1 MKTAPPGDLKQLS
14 VLIATCCIDMIGFAM
29 VLPLLPYYALRLKAT
44 PEMIGLMT
52 AAFSVAQL
60 VAAPYWGRFSDRY
73 GRRPALLIGL
83 FASAVAYVIFGLADA
98 LWLLFLSRL
107 VQGAGGG
114 TTGVA
119 QAYVADTVK
128 PAGRAKAL
136 GWLSAATSAGVAIG
150 PSVGSLSNAYFGPTA
165 PGIVAACLCLVNVA
179 FAWRWLPESRKPGAA
194 PTQRKP
200 VLHAATE
207 ILEHPARPVSRLIW
221 IYSVGML
228 AFASLTS
235 VLALFLDA
243 EHGVTVKTIG
253 YFYSYVGLLSFV
265 MRSVLLGP
273 IVERLGETRT
283 MRTGTVIL
291 VIGLLAYTVTPNLW
305 ALALIIPLVPIGT
318 ALLFPSTTALMSR
331 AASKEDLG
339 TTMGVA
345 QTFAG
350 VARVVAPI
358 LATAAFQRVGHSAP
372 FFFAAGTVA
381 LVGLMSLKVQP
392 ISMYTAETPLP
403 IPVPAGANLT
413 ADAAVV
419 TEAEAKAKGHG

>member
-1 MKTAPPGDLKQLS
+1 MIARRLPTELQQLS

-44 PEMIGLMT
+44 PELIGLMT

-60 VAAPYWGRFSDRY
+60 LAAPFWGRFSDRY

-83 FASAVAYVIFGLADA
+83 FAAAVAYVIFGLADA

-128 PAGRAKAL
+128 PAGRARAL

-150 PSVGSLSNAYFGPTA
+150 PTIGSLSHAWFGPTA
-165 PGIVAACLCLVNVA
+165 PGMVAAGLCLINVV
-179 FAWRWLPESRKPGAA
+179 FAWRWLPESRKPGGSV
-194 PTQRKP
+194 TKRRP

-207 ILEHPARPVSRLIW
+207 VLEHPARPVSRLIW

-243 EHGVTVKTIG
+243 EFGITEKTIG

-265 MRSVLLGP
+265 MRSLLLGP

-283 MRTGTVIL
+283 MRYGTICL
-291 VIGLLAYTVTPNLW
+291 VIGLLAYTIVPNVW
-305 ALALIIPLVPIGT
+305 ALALIIPIVPIGT

-331 AASKEDLG
+331 AAAKEDLG

-350 VARVVAPI
+350 VARVVAPL
-358 LATAAFQRVGHSAP
+358 LATGAFQRVGHAAP
-372 FFFAAGTVA
+372 FYFAAGTVA
-381 LVGLMSLKVQP
+381 LVGLMALRIEP
-392 ISMYTAETPLP
+392 ISMHTAETPV
-403 IPVPAGANLT
+403 PVPKPPGEGPAPT
-413 ADAAVV
+413 S
-419 TEAEAKAKGHG
+419 

>member
-1 MKTAPPGDLKQLS
+1 MMTRRLPTELQQLS

-29 VLPLLPYYALRLKAT
+29 VLPLLPYYALRLNAT
-44 PEMIGLMT
+44 PELIGLMT

-60 VAAPYWGRFSDRY
+60 LAAPFWGRFSDRY

-83 FASAVAYVIFGLADA
+83 SASAVAYVIFGLADA

-119 QAYVADTVK
+119 QAYVADTIR
-128 PAGRAKAL
+128 PSGRAKAL

-150 PSVGSLSNAYFGPTA
+150 PTVGSLSHAMFGPTA
-165 PGIVAACLCLVNVA
+165 PGLVAAGLCLINVA
-179 FAWRWLPESRKPGAA
+179 FAWRWLPESRKPTPAGGTA
-194 PTQRKP
+194 TRRKP
-200 VLHAATE
+200 VLQAAGE
-207 ILEHPARPVSRLIW
+207 VLEHPARPVSRLIW

-235 VLALFLDA
+235 ILALFLDA
-243 EHGVTVKTIG
+243 EFGITEKTIG
-253 YFYSYVGLLSFV
+253 YFYSYVGILSFV

-273 IVERLGETRT
+273 IVERFGETRT
-283 MRTGTVIL
+283 MRYGTACL
-291 VIGLLAYTVTPNLW
+291 VLGLLAYTVTPNVW
-305 ALALIIPLVPIGT
+305 FLAVVIPLVPIGT

-331 AASKEDLG
+331 AAAKEDLG

-350 VARVVAPI
+350 VSRVLAPL
-358 LATAAFQRVGHSAP
+358 LATGAFQRVGHTAP
-372 FFFAAGTVA
+372 FYFAAGTVA
-381 LVGLMSLKVQP
+381 LVGLMALKVQP
-392 ISMYTAETPLP
+392 ISMHTTETPV
-403 IPVPAGANLT
+403 PVAKPPAEGSSS
-413 ADAAVV
+413 
-419 TEAEAKAKGHG
+419 H

>member
-1 MKTAPPGDLKQLS
+1 
-14 VLIATCCIDMIGFAM
+14 
-29 VLPLLPYYALRLKAT
+29 
-44 PEMIGLMT
+44 
-52 AAFSVAQL
+52 
-60 VAAPYWGRFSDRY
+60 
-73 GRRPALLIGL
+73 
-83 FASAVAYVIFGLADA
+83 
-98 LWLLFLSRL
+98 
-107 VQGAGGG
+107 
-114 TTGVA
+114 
-119 QAYVADTVK
+119 
-128 PAGRAKAL
+128 
-136 GWLSAATSAGVAIG
+136 
-150 PSVGSLSNAYFGPTA
+150 
-165 PGIVAACLCLVNVA
+165 
-179 FAWRWLPESRKPGAA
+179 
-194 PTQRKP
+194 
-200 VLHAATE
+200 
-207 ILEHPARPVSRLIW
+207 VSRLIW

-243 EHGVTVKTIG
+243 EHGVTEKTIG

-265 MRSVLLGP
+265 MRSLLLGP

-283 MRTGTVIL
+283 MRTGTLIL
-291 VIGLLAYTVTPNLW
+291 VIGLLAYTVAPNLW

-331 AASKEDLG
+331 AASKEELG

-392 ISMYTAETPLP
+392 ISMYTAETP
-403 IPVPAGANLT
+403 VPGPMEGVAGAAVAAGASPT
-413 ADAAVV
+413 VAADAAIAE
-419 TEAEAKAKGHG
+419 EAAAKAKRQG

>member
-1 MKTAPPGDLKQLS
+1 MMTRRLPTELQQLS
-14 VLIATCCIDMIGFAM
+14 VLIATCCIDMIGFAI

-44 PEMIGLMT
+44 PELIGLMT

-60 VAAPYWGRFSDRY
+60 LASPYWGRFSDRY

-83 FASAVAYVIFGLADA
+83 SASAVAYVIFGMADA

-114 TTGVA
+114 TTAVA
-119 QAYVADTVK
+119 QAYVADTIK
-128 PAGRAKAL
+128 PGGRAKAL

-150 PSVGSLSNAYFGPTA
+150 PTVGSLSHAWFGPMA
-165 PGIVAACLCLVNVA
+165 PGLVAAGLCLVNVA
-179 FAWRWLPESRKPGAA
+179 FAWRWLPESRKPTPPGGAV
-194 PTQRKP
+194 TRRKP

-207 ILEHPARPVSRLIW
+207 VLEHPARPVSRLIW

-243 EHGVTVKTIG
+243 EFGVTEKTIG
-253 YFYSYVGLLSFV
+253 YFYSYVGALSFL
-265 MRSVLLGP
+265 MRSLLLGP

-283 MRTGTVIL
+283 MRYGTLCL
-291 VIGLLAYTVTPNLW
+291 VVGLLAYTIAPNVL
-305 ALALIIPLVPIGT
+305 ALAIIIPLVPIGT

-350 VARVVAPI
+350 MARVLAPL
-358 LATAAFQRVGHSAP
+358 LATAAFQRVGHAAP
-372 FFFAAGTVA
+372 FYFAAGTVA
-381 LVGLMSLKVQP
+381 LVGLMALRIEP
-392 ISMYTAETPLP
+392 IAMHTAETP
-403 IPVPAGANLT
+403 VPAPPAPKPP
-413 ADAAVV
+413 A
-419 TEAEAKAKGHG
+419 